1 MWLAFNGAVGSMA
14 IVGDV
19 RMCGDGLGLGGVGL
33 IGVVG
38 ACCSGSGSESESV
51 SYDVIGGGCVFRQL
65 MPASTVDV
73 VHSTQCWKGS
83 CVEEI

>member
-51 SYDVIGGGCVFRQL
+51 SYDVIGGGCVLRQL
-65 MPASTVDV
+65 MPASTVGV
-73 VHSTQCWKGS
+73 VYSSQCWKGS
-83 CVEEI
+83 CVEEM

>member
-1 MWLAFNGAVGSMA
+1 MWLAFNGAVGSMV

-51 SYDVIGGGCVFRQL
+51 SYDVIRGYN
-65 MPASTVDV
+65 
-73 VHSTQCWKGS
+73 
-83 CVEEI
+83 

>member
-73 VHSTQCWKGS
+73 AHSTQCWKGS
-83 CVEEI
+83 WVEEM